1 MKMTDR
7 APSVL
12 RGVYPYPVIVI
23 ALLTGPGC
31 GPKETPRPAPS
42 PSDGK
47 AARAFFAKAPKG
59 FGPDPKVPLGKLII
73 DVPSPTKS
81 RRR

>member
-1 MKMTDR
+1 M
-7 APSVL
+7 
-12 RGVYPYPVIVI
+12 RGVHAYPVIIFV
-23 ALLTGPGC
+23 LLMGPGC
-31 GPKETPRPAPS
+31 GPKEATRPAPS
-42 PSDGK
+42 PADGK

-73 DVPSPTKS
+73 DVPAPTKS

>member
-1 MKMTDR
+1 MKMTDH
-7 APSVL
+7 APSIM
-12 RGVYPYPVIVI
+12 RGVYAYPVIVI

-31 GPKETPRPAPS
+31 GPEETTSPARS

-59 FGPDPKVPLGKLII
+59 FGPDPKAPLGKLII

>member
-1 MKMTDR
+1 MSMTNH
-7 APSVL
+7 APSIMRRVHT
-12 RGVYPYPVIVI
+12 YPVIVF

-31 GPKETPRPAPS
+31 GPEEATRPVPS
-42 PSDGK
+42 PGDGK

-59 FGPDPKVPLGKLII
+59 FGPDPKVPLGKSII
-73 DVPSPTKS
+73 DVPAQTKA